1 MVSAPGELPLI
12 YEVILVQALG
22 DNQIC
27 RLSSLVFSPG
37 KPVLELKELVA

>member
-1 MVSAPGELPLI
+1 MVTASGELPLI
-12 YEVILVQALG
+12 CEVILAEVLG
-22 DNQIC
+22 DNQFC

>member
-1 MVSAPGELPLI
+1 MVSAPGELLLFCELALV
-12 YEVILVQALG
+12 EVPA

-37 KPVLELKELVA
+37 KPLLELKELVT